1 MYHSFFFFFFLFE
14 VEKNKIR
21 GQQHRNYSEILIQR
35 KTENEERMQFFST
48 GSHFN
53 DIEFLFLILPPQ
65 TAKTTI
71 THTGQSN
78 AILMA
83 TCE

>member
-1 MYHSFFFFFFLFE
+1 MYHTFFFFFFLFE

-48 GSHFN
+48 GFLFN
-53 DIEFLFLILPPQ
+53 DIEFLFLILPP
-65 TAKTTI
+65 
-71 THTGQSN
+71 
-78 AILMA
+78 
-83 TCE
+83 